1 MSAAKQAIVGP
12 GRFQWNPGGWWGA
25 SLGATA
31 WMLVTAGFLVA
42 HDQAGLSLVPIACFL
57 LTNLVAGFLWVRRER
72 LFPFQGLLIL
82 LSVLAVAVP
91 VAWTAVGGWASREVL
106 QNMNW
111 PSSVFVSG
119 QVFLLVPA
127 IMIWFGRLE
136 YLATRSTADRSPD
149 SRT

>member
-42 HDQAGLSLVPIACFL
+42 HDQAGLSPVPIACFL

-91 VAWTAVGGWASREVL
+91 CGVDRGRRLGLAGGLAEYELALLRICFRAGVFAGARNHDLVCPTGISGHTIHSR
-106 QNMNW
+106 
-111 PSSVFVSG
+111 PI
-119 QVFLLVPA
+119 P
-127 IMIWFGRLE
+127 
-136 YLATRSTADRSPD
+136 
-149 SRT
+149 